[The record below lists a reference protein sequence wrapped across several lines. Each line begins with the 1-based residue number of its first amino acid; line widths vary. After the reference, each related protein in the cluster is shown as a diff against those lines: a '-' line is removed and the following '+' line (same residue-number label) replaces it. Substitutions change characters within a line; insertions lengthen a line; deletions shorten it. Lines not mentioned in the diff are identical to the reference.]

1 MCIAEAKKNET
12 NTLPVCHSS
21 LIIRNEHRKCTD
33 KKLLQVVCM
42 SQLKLNSRHIKAIKS
57 LNHWDPWVY
66 NFICNIFF
74 HLELALTKIVSFL
87 NKSRGRKC
95 IVFCNTS
102 KSCNWMSHKLD
113 SKNIKHSKLHGNMD
127 PQVRLL
133 CVCCLVVFVVALFF
147 VLLFRWKGLFVCVF
161 FSFYKAFY
169 NNTNTILVINK
180 K

>member
-33 KKLLQVVCM
+33 KELLQVVCM
-42 SQLKLNSRHIKAIKS
+42 SQLKLNSRHIKPIKW

-66 NFICNIFF
+66 NFICIFF

-102 KSCNWMSHKLD
+102 KSCNWMSHELD

-133 CVCCLVVFVVALFF
+133 CVCCLLLLLS
-147 VLLFRWKGLFVCVF
+147 LLFLFCYFVGRVCLF

-169 NNTNTILVINK
+169 NNTNTNTILVINK